1 MNYRQARESDEEV
14 EEKIRRRRLGSRVER
29 FTNGGSEVLGSIMF

>member
-14 EEKIRRRRLGSRVER
+14 EEKIRRRRLSSRVER
-29 FTNGGSEVLGSIMF
+29 FTNGGSRGF